1 MVYYILL
8 RTRSAAM
15 ILSVRVNNY
24 HVYSNDAEL
33 SLIADMRIKKFGC
46 NVYKQNK
53 FNVLKSACIYG
64 ANNSGKTSFIMAIAS
79 IKNVLLGLVA
89 DVTPNLFIDSKVCS
103 FGVSFFSGEKVYSYD
118 FKYDS
123 TLVNNIK
130 NGFVYECLK
139 ELSIDNFGN
148 QTEKEIFVRDT
159 VNEVYR
165 FAGNDELSKVLGL
178 VSSNN
183 ILIYTINPVKYPVI
197 EEYRKVL
204 REFASNIEVLD
215 MNNIPITKTIE
226 VLKNN
231 EDIKDRT
238 VELIKLADLD
248 IEDYKYV
255 KNDPSADVYE
265 NSPKTPQELVLAAS
279 VQVDD
284 MFRLTSVHKGKPLL
298 SLQFDSTGTKKI
310 VAVAS
315 YIIDALDNGKTLV
328 IDEFD
333 SSLHFKLTRAL
344 VSLFNND
351 LNKNAQLLFTAHDI
365 TLLDCKKLFRKD
377 QIWFAD
383 KDSDGA
389 YLYSLADFTS
399 LDDHIRSDTDM
410 MEKYSQGKF
419 GALPEPDL
427 IAVLLNS
434 DKGE

>member
-1 MVYYILL
+1 
-8 RTRSAAM
+8 M

-24 HVYSNDAEL
+24 RVYANDVEL

-46 NVYKQNK
+46 NVYKRSK
-53 FNVLKSACIYG
+53 FNILKSACIYG
-64 ANNSGKTSFIMAIAS
+64 ANNSGKTSVIMAINS
-79 IKNVLLGLVA
+79 IKNVLLGVVA
-89 DVTPNLFIDSKVCS
+89 DVTTNVFIESNVCS
-103 FGVSFFSGEKVYSYD
+103 LGVSFVSGDKVYSYD

-123 TLVNNIK
+123 TSTNNIK
-130 NGFVYECLK
+130 NGFVFECLK
-139 ELSIDNFGN
+139 ELSIDNSGN
-148 QTEKEIFVRDT
+148 QVEKEIFLRDAI
-159 VNEVYR
+159 NEVYR
-165 FAGNDELSKVLGL
+165 FSRDEELSRVLSL

-183 ILIYTINPVKYPVI
+183 ILIYTVNTAKYPI
-197 EEYRKVL
+197 IDEYRKIL
-204 REFASNIEVLD
+204 RDFASNIEVLD
-215 MNNIPITKTIE
+215 MNNIPISKTIE

-255 KNDPSADVYE
+255 KNEPSSDVYE
-265 NSPKTPQELVLAAS
+265 SSPKTPQEIALAAS
-279 VQVDD
+279 VQIDD

-310 VAVAS
+310 VAAAS
-315 YIIDALDNGKTLV
+315 YIIDALDKGKILV

-351 LNKNAQLLFTAHDI
+351 LNKSAQLIFTAHDV

-383 KDSDGA
+383 KDSEGA

-399 LDDHIRSDTDM
+399 LDDHVRAETNMI
-410 MEKYSQGKF
+410 EKYSQGKF

-427 IAVLLNS
+427 ISVLLNS
-434 DKGE
+434 NKGE

>member
-1 MVYYILL
+1 
-8 RTRSAAM
+8 
-15 ILSVRVNNY
+15 
-24 HVYSNDAEL
+24 
-33 SLIADMRIKKFGC
+33 
-46 NVYKQNK
+46 
-53 FNVLKSACIYG
+53 
-64 ANNSGKTSFIMAIAS
+64 MAINS
-79 IKNVLLGLVA
+79 IKNVLLGVVA
-89 DVTPNLFIDSKVCS
+89 DVTTNVFIESNVCS
-103 FGVSFFSGEKVYSYD
+103 LGVSFVSGDKVYSYD

-123 TLVNNIK
+123 TSTNNIK
-130 NGFVYECLK
+130 NGFVFECLK
-139 ELSIDNFGN
+139 ELSIDNSGN
-148 QTEKEIFVRDT
+148 QVEKEIFLRDAI
-159 VNEVYR
+159 NEVYR
-165 FAGNDELSKVLGL
+165 FSRDEELSRVLSL

-183 ILIYTINPVKYPVI
+183 ILIYTVNTAKYPI
-197 EEYRKVL
+197 IDEYRKIL
-204 REFASNIEVLD
+204 RDFASNIEVLD
-215 MNNIPITKTIE
+215 MNNIPISKTIE

-255 KNDPSADVYE
+255 KNEPSSDVYE
-265 NSPKTPQELVLAAS
+265 SSPKTPQEIALAAS
-279 VQVDD
+279 VQIDD

-310 VAVAS
+310 VAAAS
-315 YIIDALDNGKTLV
+315 YIIDALDKGKILV

-351 LNKNAQLLFTAHDI
+351 LNKSAQLIFTAHDV

-383 KDSDGA
+383 KDSEGA

-399 LDDHIRSDTDM
+399 LDDHVRAETNMI
-410 MEKYSQGKF
+410 EKYSQGKF

-427 IAVLLNS
+427 ISVLLNS
-434 DKGE
+434 NKGE

>member
-1 MVYYILL
+1 ML
-8 RTRSAAM
+8 
-15 ILSVRVNNY
+15 LSVRVNNY
-24 HVYSNDAEL
+24 RVYSNDAEL

-46 NVYKQNK
+46 NVYKQSK

-64 ANNSGKTSFIMAIAS
+64 ANNSGKTSFLMAINS
-79 IKNVLLGLVA
+79 IKNVLLGIVA
-89 DVTPNLFIDSKVCS
+89 DVTTNLFIDNKVCS
-103 FGVSFFSGEKVYSYD
+103 FGVSFFSGKKVYSYD

-130 NGFVYECLK
+130 NGFVFECLK
-139 ELSIDNFGN
+139 ELSIDNSGN
-148 QTEKEIFVRDT
+148 QIEKEIFVRD
-159 VNEVYR
+159 
-165 FAGNDELSKVLGL
+165 AINDIYKFTGDEDLSNVLSM

-183 ILIYTINPVKYPVI
+183 ILIYTVNTSKYPII
-197 EEYRKVL
+197 EEYRKIL
-204 REFASNIEVLD
+204 RDFASNIEVLD
-215 MNNIPITKTIE
+215 MNNIPISKTIE

-231 EDIKDRT
+231 EDIKDST

-255 KNDPSADVYE
+255 KDESSSDSYAGG
-265 NSPKTPQELVLAAS
+265 PKTPQEIALAAS
-279 VQVDD
+279 VQIDD
-284 MFRLTSVHKGKPLL
+284 MFRLTSVHKGKSLL
-298 SLQFDSTGTKKI
+298 SLQVDSTGTKKI
-310 VAVAS
+310 VAAAS
-315 YIIDALDNGKTLV
+315 YIIDALNKGKILV

-351 LNKNAQLLFTAHDI
+351 LNKNAQLIFTAHDV

-383 KDSDGA
+383 KDADGA

-399 LDDHIRSDTDM
+399 SDDHIRAETNM

-427 IAVLLNS
+427 ISVLLNAN
-434 DKGE
+434 KGE